1 MGSNIDENGVESS
14 TKFISKHSF
23 EILLLTTG
31 SILLLSI
38 QFLITFSGLN
48 RSTLLFEL
56 VFYVP
61 FAIYVFAIFL
71 TRSQYSE
78 QNSYF
83 LPILIFF
90 AVLFQILIL
99 LTDVTLS
106 DDLYRFFIE
115 GKAVVNGVNPYVIP
129 VEDFPLNLQD
139 EVFNKVNNAYS
150 SSPYPPLALILF
162 AILYYFG
169 RSPFFFRLFF
179 SFAFIVSMV
188 ILNQLISHETRWK
201 LLIYAW
207 NPLLHLET
215 ANGSHFEAIVV
226 FLVMLAIWS
235 INSKMRFLAG
245 VFFLTAFLLKFY
257 AIFLVI
263 VFWRKLGKNGMSI
276 FLLGLFI
283 YIFLV
288 VLEPLMVR
296 GLLIYAQNWYFNA
309 SVFWVLLGFLPDFN
323 ILKMLLGVIF
333 IVILIRSGY
342 TTEKNQESVHTR
354 SLLVLGVF
362 LLISPVFHPWYLF
375 WIFPFVLLSDKMNY
389 SWIFLSGLLIFSYH
403 VYLTYDLTKIWLESD
418 IMRIIEFVPFYISLL
433 VENRGLITKI
443 HQRFIHPLKS
453 NQSLLRGFW

>member
-179 SFAFIVSMV
+179 SFA
-188 ILNQLISHETRWK
+188 
-201 LLIYAW
+201 
-207 NPLLHLET
+207 
-215 ANGSHFEAIVV
+215 
-226 FLVMLAIWS
+226 
-235 INSKMRFLAG
+235 
-245 VFFLTAFLLKFY
+245 
-257 AIFLVI
+257 
-263 VFWRKLGKNGMSI
+263 
-276 FLLGLFI
+276 
-283 YIFLV
+283 
-288 VLEPLMVR
+288 
-296 GLLIYAQNWYFNA
+296 
-309 SVFWVLLGFLPDFN
+309 
-323 ILKMLLGVIF
+323 
-333 IVILIRSGY
+333 
-342 TTEKNQESVHTR
+342 
-354 SLLVLGVF
+354 
-362 LLISPVFHPWYLF
+362 
-375 WIFPFVLLSDKMNY
+375 
-389 SWIFLSGLLIFSYH
+389 
-403 VYLTYDLTKIWLESD
+403 
-418 IMRIIEFVPFYISLL
+418 
-433 VENRGLITKI
+433 
-443 HQRFIHPLKS
+443 
-453 NQSLLRGFW
+453 